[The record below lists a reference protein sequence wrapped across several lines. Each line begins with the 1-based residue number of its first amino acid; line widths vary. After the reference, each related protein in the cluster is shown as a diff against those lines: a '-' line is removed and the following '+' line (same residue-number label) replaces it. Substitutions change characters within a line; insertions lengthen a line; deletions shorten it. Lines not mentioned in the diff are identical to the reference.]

1 MSKKTAAPTVTNT
14 IGKRKRATAHAT
26 VRPGKGTVR
35 VNNIAIAHVGTA
47 MTRMK
52 MMEPVI
58 LAGDVS
64 ALDIDVR
71 VHGGGVIGQAD
82 AVRLAI
88 ARALVERDS
97 KLEKTMLDYDRTLLV
112 ADVRFKESSKP
123 NKHGN
128 ARAATQKSYR

>member
-1 MSKKTAAPTVTNT
+1 MSKKNTPTVINT

-26 VRPGKGTVR
+26 LRPGAGIVR
-35 VNNIAIAHVGTA
+35 VNKVRIEHAGTA

-52 MMEPVI
+52 MMEPVL

-64 ALDIDVR
+64 KLDIDVR
-71 VHGGGVIGQAD
+71 VEGGGAIGQAD

-88 ARALVERDS
+88 ARALVEHDK

-112 ADVRFKESSKP
+112 ADVRFKEVAKP
-123 NKHGN
+123 NRHGN
-128 ARAATQKSYR
+128 ARSKTQKSYR

>member
-1 MSKKTAAPTVTNT
+1 MSKKNTPTTINT

-26 VRPGKGTVR
+26 VRPGKGKVR
-35 VNNIAIAHVGTA
+35 VNNRAIEHVGTA

-64 ALDIDVR
+64 SLDIDVR
-71 VHGGGVIGQAD
+71 VQGGGVIGQAD

-88 ARALVERDS
+88 ARALIEHNN

-112 ADVRFKESSKP
+112 ADVRFKEVSKP
-123 NKHGN
+123 NRHGN
-128 ARAATQKSYR
+128 ARSKTQKSYR

>member
-1 MSKKTAAPTVTNT
+1 MSKKPTPTTINT
-14 IGKRKRATAHAT
+14 IGKRKRAIAHAT

-35 VNNIAIAHVGTA
+35 INKMLIANVGTA

-58 LAGDVS
+58 LAGDIS
-64 ALDIDVR
+64 GLDIDVR
-71 VHGGGVIGQAD
+71 TQGGGVIGQAD

-88 ARALVERDS
+88 ARALVEHNS
-97 KLEKTMLDYDRTLLV
+97 KLEKTMLYYDRTLHV
-112 ADVRFKESSKP
+112 ADVRFKEVSKP
-123 NKHGN
+123 NKHGK

>member
-1 MSKKTAAPTVTNT
+1 MSKKNVPTTINT
-14 IGKRKRATAHAT
+14 IGKRKQATAHAT
-26 VRPGKGTVR
+26 VRPGSGKVR
-35 VNNIAIAHVGTA
+35 VNNRAIAVVGTA

-64 ALDIDVR
+64 GLDIDVR
-71 VHGGGVIGQAD
+71 VQGGGVIGQAD

-88 ARALVERDS
+88 ARALVEHNK

-112 ADVRFKESSKP
+112 ADVRFKEAAKP
-123 NKHGN
+123 NRHGN
-128 ARAATQKSYR
+128 ARAKTQKSYR